1 MNCFYFGTVLVELG
15 FVVYFKLPLSRVNL
29 NSENSPDLLEMHN
42 DILVFESF
50 IKASSR
56 VSNGWST
63 LLRMHLS
70 VLFIRFLVTI

>member
-15 FVVYFKLPLSRVNL
+15 FVVYFKLPLRRVNL
-29 NSENSPDLLEMHN
+29 NNENSPDLFEMHN

-56 VSNGWST
+56 VSNGWNT

-70 VLFIRFLVTI
+70 VCLSGF

>member
-1 MNCFYFGTVLVELG
+1 MNCCSFGTVLVELG
-15 FVVYFKLPLSRVNL
+15 FVVYFKLPLRRVNL

-56 VSNGWST
+56 VSNG
-63 LLRMHLS
+63 
-70 VLFIRFLVTI
+70 